1 MADIKWLEGNRI
13 QIAPP
18 KRTKKITGT
27 RFATILGL
35 NPWSTA
41 FEMWCAITKTYE
53 KPFEDTIYTVA
64 GKTIE
69 PKQAR
74 YINSTKAPAIYSM
87 KRAVDVMTGK
97 TVVDIGGGRFDT
109 AAEAARVYGAAVSIY
124 DPFNRTP
131 EHNAAV
137 LAGSYDVAVI
147 SNVLNVID
155 SDAARGEVVQLAA
168 QKAAALLITVYE
180 GDGSGT
186 GRQTAADSWQEN
198 RGTADYMGEIA
209 AALPGWNV
217 ARFGRLIQAT
227 QKR

>member
-1 MADIKWLEGNRI
+1 MK
-13 QIAPP
+13 Q
-18 KRTKKITGT
+18 
-27 RFATILGL
+27 RFT
-35 NPWSTA
+35 S
-41 FEMWCAITKTYE
+41 
-53 KPFEDTIYTVA
+53 
-64 GKTIE
+64 
-69 PKQAR
+69 KQTS
-74 YINSTKAPAIYSM
+74 INSTKAPAVYSM

-137 LAGSYDVAVI
+137 LAGSYDVAMI

-155 SDAARGEVVQLAA
+155 SEAARGEVVQLAA
-168 QKAAALLITVYE
+168 QKAAA
-180 GDGSGT
+180 
-186 GRQTAADSWQEN
+186 SWQEN
-198 RGTADYMGEIA
+198 RRTADYMGEIA

-227 QKR
+227 QKI

>member
-1 MADIKWLEGNRI
+1 MK
-13 QIAPP
+13 Q
-18 KRTKKITGT
+18 
-27 RFATILGL
+27 RFT
-35 NPWSTA
+35 SRQTS
-41 FEMWCAITKTYE
+41 
-53 KPFEDTIYTVA
+53 
-64 GKTIE
+64 
-69 PKQAR
+69 
-74 YINSTKAPAIYSM
+74 INSTKAPAVYSM
-87 KRAVDVMTGK
+87 KRAVEAMTGK

-155 SDAARGEVVQLAA
+155 NEAARGDVVRLAA
-168 QKAAALLITVYE
+168 TK
-180 GDGSGT
+180 
-186 GRQTAADSWQEN
+186 AADSWQEN
-198 RGTADYMGEIA
+198 RRTADYMDEIA

>member
-1 MADIKWLEGNRI
+1 MK
-13 QIAPP
+13 Q
-18 KRTKKITGT
+18 
-27 RFATILGL
+27 RFT
-35 NPWSTA
+35 S
-41 FEMWCAITKTYE
+41 
-53 KPFEDTIYTVA
+53 
-64 GKTIE
+64 
-69 PKQAR
+69 KQTS
-74 YINSTKAPAIYSM
+74 INSTKAPAVYSM

-109 AAEAARVYGAAVSIY
+109 AAEAARVYGAAV
-124 DPFNRTP
+124 
-131 EHNAAV
+131 
-137 LAGSYDVAVI
+137 I

-155 SDAARGEVVQLAA
+155 SKAARGDAVRLAA
-168 QKAAALLITVYE
+168 TKAAALLITVYE

-198 RGTADYMGEIA
+198 RRTADYMDEIA

>member
-1 MADIKWLEGNRI
+1 MK
-13 QIAPP
+13 Q
-18 KRTKKITGT
+18 
-27 RFATILGL
+27 RFT
-35 NPWSTA
+35 S
-41 FEMWCAITKTYE
+41 
-53 KPFEDTIYTVA
+53 
-64 GKTIE
+64 
-69 PKQAR
+69 KQTS
-74 YINSTKAPAIYSM
+74 INSTKAPAVYSM
-87 KRAVDVMTGK
+87 KRAVNVMTGK

-109 AAEAARVYGAAVSIY
+109 
-124 DPFNRTP
+124 
-131 EHNAAV
+131 AAV

-155 SDAARGEVVQLAA
+155 SEAARGDVVRLAA
-168 QKAAALLITVYE
+168 TKAAALLITVYE

-198 RGTADYMGEIA
+198 RRTADYMDEIA

>member
-1 MADIKWLEGNRI
+1 MK
-13 QIAPP
+13 Q
-18 KRTKKITGT
+18 
-27 RFATILGL
+27 RFT
-35 NPWSTA
+35 S
-41 FEMWCAITKTYE
+41 
-53 KPFEDTIYTVA
+53 
-64 GKTIE
+64 
-69 PKQAR
+69 KQTS
-74 YINSTKAPAIYSM
+74 INSTKAPAVYSI
-87 KRAVDVMTGK
+87 KRAVNVMTGK

-109 AAEAARVYGAAVSIY
+109 AVEAARVYGAAVSIY

-155 SDAARGEVVQLAA
+155 SEAARGDVVRLAA
-168 QKAAALLITVYE
+168 TK
-180 GDGSGT
+180 
-186 GRQTAADSWQEN
+186 AADSWQEN
-198 RGTADYMGEIA
+198 RRTADYMDEIA

>member
-1 MADIKWLEGNRI
+1 MK
-13 QIAPP
+13 Q
-18 KRTKKITGT
+18 
-27 RFATILGL
+27 RFT
-35 NPWSTA
+35 S
-41 FEMWCAITKTYE
+41 
-53 KPFEDTIYTVA
+53 
-64 GKTIE
+64 
-69 PKQAR
+69 KQTS
-74 YINSTKAPAIYSM
+74 INSTKAPAVYSM
-87 KRAVDVMTGK
+87 KRAVNVMTGK

-137 LAGSYDVAVI
+137 LAGSYDVV
-147 SNVLNVID
+147 
-155 SDAARGEVVQLAA
+155 RLAA
-168 QKAAALLITVYE
+168 TKAAALLITVYE

-198 RGTADYMGEIA
+198 RRTADYMDEIA

>member
-1 MADIKWLEGNRI
+1 MK
-13 QIAPP
+13 Q
-18 KRTKKITGT
+18 
-27 RFATILGL
+27 RFT
-35 NPWSTA
+35 S
-41 FEMWCAITKTYE
+41 
-53 KPFEDTIYTVA
+53 
-64 GKTIE
+64 
-69 PKQAR
+69 KQTS
-74 YINSTKAPAIYSM
+74 INSTKAPAVYSM

-97 TVVDIGGGRFDT
+97 TVVGIGGGRFDT

-155 SDAARGEVVQLAA
+155 SEAARGDVVRLAA
-168 QKAAALLITVYE
+168 TKA
-180 GDGSGT
+180 
-186 GRQTAADSWQEN
+186 AADSWQEN
-198 RGTADYMGEIA
+198 RRTADYMEEIA

>member
-1 MADIKWLEGNRI
+1 MK
-13 QIAPP
+13 Q
-18 KRTKKITGT
+18 
-27 RFATILGL
+27 RFT
-35 NPWSTA
+35 S
-41 FEMWCAITKTYE
+41 
-53 KPFEDTIYTVA
+53 
-64 GKTIE
+64 
-69 PKQAR
+69 KQTS
-74 YINSTKAPAIYSM
+74 INSTKAPAVYSM
-87 KRAVDVMTGK
+87 KRAVNVMTGK

-155 SDAARGEVVQLAA
+155 S
-168 QKAAALLITVYE
+168 KAAALLIIVYE
-180 GDGSGT
+180 GDESGT

-198 RGTADYMGEIA
+198 RRTADYMDEIA